1 MIKGR
6 EVSVTISEKEKNEGR
21 VKITVTRSF
30 GSQNLLEIY
39 SDYVAKKIR
48 ELLRLERENK
58 DEDNS

>member
-1 MIKGR
+1 M
-6 EVSVTISEKEKNEGR
+6 SATINKKEKNEER

-30 GSQNLLEIY
+30 GTQNLFEIY

-58 DEDNS
+58 DEENS

>member
-30 GSQNLLEIY
+30 GTQNLMEIY

-58 DEDNS
+58 DEENS

>member
-58 DEDNS
+58 DEENS